1 VGFRERNERKQS
13 STYAWLRSRS
23 TPITEE
29 EFTWSWG
36 GAVRAQS
43 KNIGGW
49 IMSGVVFEAK
59 KEIAEKVGA
68 GWRRMTR
75 GEEKSR
81 SLSPFGM
88 TLAEVGR

>member
-1 VGFRERNERKQS
+1 
-13 STYAWLRSRS
+13 
-23 TPITEE
+23 
-29 EFTWSWG
+29 
-36 GAVRAQS
+36 
-43 KNIGGW
+43 
-49 IMSGVVFEAK
+49 MSGVVFEAK

-68 GWRRMTR
+68 GWRMTR